1 MPAARGH
8 TNVVLSKAAQR
19 PCGSRGG
26 AQDITP
32 RYAKSAHQAMLSSVL
47 NSAQAIA
54 VNIEIMRAFVRLRE
68 VIVSNK
74 ELAQRLDELESKAD
88 LMAVQHDT
96 FAHNTRVQLKQVFDA
111 IRELMTPV
119 EPPRKRPIGFVD
131 PQEKPAKP
139 KGMKK

>member
-1 MPAARGH
+1 
-8 TNVVLSKAAQR
+8 
-19 PCGSRGG
+19 
-26 AQDITP
+26 
-32 RYAKSAHQAMLSSVL
+32 MLSSVL